1 MANISSINGNPI
13 VVGTSGIANGA
24 VTDEKLAQSGGIIST
39 VQHINERL
47 DAVFSVEAEGTYKTD
62 YKYVVWDAG
71 TPQMNALWVPL
82 TILKPL
88 KITSITFTTTYSG
101 ATSVSAYVTD
111 TSENELTGHY
121 TASAPS
127 GRAEVTIQLE
137 AELATGEYRLHLQL
151 DTGVTMNYPNKH
163 DLEVYSDGYISGV
176 GSRYVWN
183 NQNFVYIGKIA
194 YVTSLCTDDTLTV
207 ARAAADAKAVGDAIA
222 DLDQMD
228 ITVRDNLVY
237 DINHLRIT
245 YPDYQRVVN
254 GVYTFTARPSGNAW
268 AEYLVSDS
276 DLQQGIA
283 KWVVNVASCEDG
295 SVWTVYRIF
304 KNVQGAKQYKKV
316 TQITKAGRYEFD
328 IDLNYMSVYEE
339 YDGNGVSLCI
349 ASNAE
354 SGGKTIVIDQYDLT
368 EQVSD
373 FDNLPRS
380 LNSVLN
386 EVRGDI
392 DALENAAA
400 PELVLR
406 SYTGDGYVLQV
417 DQSGNL
423 KVVPV
428 LPSNILYIGNSLL
441 IGFGTHGMASTDVG
455 DDYYGKVNAYLTSKG
470 VTPTT
475 IRLNGGGFE
484 GAENDATVNSWLDG
498 TLANYMSSD
507 RELVLIQLGD
517 NVNTDAK
524 RAEFAKSAGML
535 CSYIREHCPNA
546 RVAWVG
552 EWYYNTIKQTIIRDA
567 CSKYGCTFVD
577 ISDLP
582 NIEGNRNR
590 IGATY
595 IDENGDEQTITI
607 PGVASHPSDQGFT
620 QIAERIIAALFE

>member
-24 VTDEKLAQSGGIIST
+24 VTDEKLAQSGGIISM
-39 VQHINERL
+39 VQHIN
-47 DAVFSVEAEGTYKTD
+47 S
-62 YKYVVWDAG
+62 
-71 TPQMNALWVPL
+71 
-82 TILKPL
+82 
-88 KITSITFTTTYSG
+88 S
-101 ATSVSAYVTD
+101 
-111 TSENELTGHY
+111 
-121 TASAPS
+121 
-127 GRAEVTIQLE
+127 
-137 AELATGEYRLHLQL
+137 
-151 DTGVTMNYPNKH
+151 
-163 DLEVYSDGYISGV
+163 
-176 GSRYVWN
+176 
-183 NQNFVYIGKIA
+183 
-194 YVTSLCTDDTLTV
+194 
-207 ARAAADAKAVGDAIA
+207 IA

-237 DINHLRIT
+237 DINHLHISDTT
-245 YPDYQRVVN
+245 YNKVVD
-254 GVYTFTARPSGNAW
+254 GVYTFTAPPSGSRW
-268 AEYLVSDS
+268 ATYLVSDS

-283 KWVVNVASCEDG
+283 KWVVNVVSCEDG
-295 SVWTVYRIF
+295 SKWTAYRMF
-304 KNVQGAKQYKKV
+304 KTVQGDTRYKKV
-316 TQITKAGRYEFD
+316 SDITKAGRYEFD
-328 IDLNYMSVYEE
+328 IDLNYMSVYEN
-339 YDGNGVSLCI
+339 YDGNGVSLSI
-349 ASNAE
+349 ANNA
-354 SGGKTIVIDQYDLT
+354 SAGKTIVIDQYDLT
-368 EQVSD
+368 EKVSD

-392 DALENAAA
+392 DALEHAAA

-417 DQSGNL
+417 DKSGNL

-475 IRLNGGGFE
+475 IRLSGGRFE
-484 GAENDATVNSWLDG
+484 EAENDTMVNSWLDG

-535 CSYIREHCPNA
+535 CSYVREHCPNA

-552 EWYYNTIKQTIIRDA
+552 EWYYSTINRPIIRDA
-567 CSKYGCTFVD
+567 CSKYGCTFID

-582 NIEGNRNR
+582 DIEGNRNR

-595 IDENGDEQTITI
+595 IDANGDKQTITNQ
-607 PGVASHPSDQGFT
+607 GVASHPSDQGFT